1 MALFLGLVIS
11 GGLTCLAGAVG
22 APESSSIATWKMDE
36 HGPLQGPLIND
47 LPKRNYDFHSY
58 VTLPEGL

>member
-22 APESSSIATWKMDE
+22 EATWKME

-47 LPKRNYDFHSY
+47 LPKRTCDFLISIAMSAM
-58 VTLPEGL
+58 